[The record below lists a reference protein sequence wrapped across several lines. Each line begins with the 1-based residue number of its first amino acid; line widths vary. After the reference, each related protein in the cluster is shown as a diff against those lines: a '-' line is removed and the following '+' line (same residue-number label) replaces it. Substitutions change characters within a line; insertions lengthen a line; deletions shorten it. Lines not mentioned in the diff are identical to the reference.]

1 MLNLTK
7 TIEYA
12 LISIRHIKNNGN
24 GKLYSAKEIANIYH
38 IPSANLAK
46 ILQKLTKIGYLKSVK
61 GIKGGYALNKNLSNI
76 NLIDFIESLEG
87 PIGLVKCST
96 NLDCELLALC
106 NIKEPINKINNNI
119 RQSLSKLSLYEI
131 TV

>member
-12 LISIRHIKNNGN
+12 LISIRHINNNGDE
-24 GKLYSAKEIANIYH
+24 KLYSAKEISTIYH
-38 IPSANLAK
+38 IPNEHLAK
-46 ILQKLTKIGYLKSVK
+46 ILQKLTKLGYLKSVK
-61 GIKGGYALNKNLSNI
+61 GVKGGYALNKNLSNI
-76 NLIDFIESLEG
+76 NLIDFMESLEG

-96 NLDCELLALC
+96 NLDCELLELC
-106 NIKEPINKINNNI
+106 NIKDPINRINNNI
-119 RQSLSKLSLYEI
+119 RESLGQLSLYEI